1 MLGITLSGRY
11 KIVKHLG
18 GGGFGQTYLAEDL
31 QLPGSPICVVK
42 QLQPKSTDPL
52 TLQTAKRLFDREA
65 QVLYKL
71 GNHDQIPRLLAHL
84 EQEQE
89 FYLVQEYIEGHDLKQ
104 ELQLGKRLSETQV
117 IILCQELLNIL
128 EFVHQQDVIHRDIK
142 PANIIRRKHD
152 GKLVLIDFG
161 AVKEVTTHSVNS
173 EGHSS
178 LTVAIGSPGYM
189 PNEQLRGKPQFCS
202 DIYAVG
208 MLAIQALTGF
218 LPSQLPEDAKTCEI
232 IWRDKWHHNTLPQQV
247 RGNSELA
254 DVLDQMV
261 RYDYRQ
267 RYQTAT
273 EALQAFQGVT
283 DPYSSSTTASASE
296 FTLSGVADP
305 FESTVTYPR
314 PAQVPGSPSNSP
326 IKAAD
331 PFGATVTYPKPAQ
344 VPGSPSDRPI
354 EADEPTQ
361 APPSQQLPTPDAAA
375 NLLDAQVG
383 NETSKPSV
391 SQSRNK
397 SYRLIAIG
405 AGIVTALAL
414 TVGTYHVQTSN
425 TWNKLEKISLANTLS
440 GHSKRVSSIA
450 MTPDGQLIASA
461 SEDKT
466 IKLWNLRTGKLL
478 RTLTGHSEGIR
489 SVAMTPDGKLLASG
503 GDDKTIKLW
512 NLDTGNL
519 LRTLTGHSDIV
530 QAVTISPDGK
540 LIASGSNDKTVKL
553 WNLQTG
559 KAIRTLTGFSSIVYS
574 VAISPDGQTLIS
586 GAEKLYLWHLPTGKL
601 ISTISDPSG
610 NVVAALAM
618 TPDGETLVSGSNW
631 GKFSL
636 WNLPNLVNG
645 CKGVQPCRPTH
656 ILSGSNGGWV
666 HSLAIS
672 PDGKTLATGSDR
684 ENTIKLWNA
693 STGEPRITISNRL
706 TSVES
711 LAFSPD
717 GKSLVTNGEDGK
729 IEIWRSR

>member
-1 MLGITLSGRY
+1 
-11 KIVKHLG
+11 
-18 GGGFGQTYLAEDL
+18 
-31 QLPGSPICVVK
+31 
-42 QLQPKSTDPL
+42 
-52 TLQTAKRLFDREA
+52 
-65 QVLYKL
+65 
-71 GNHDQIPRLLAHL
+71 
-84 EQEQE
+84 
-89 FYLVQEYIEGHDLKQ
+89 
-104 ELQLGKRLSETQV
+104 
-117 IILCQELLNIL
+117 
-128 EFVHQQDVIHRDIK
+128 
-142 PANIIRRKHD
+142 
-152 GKLVLIDFG
+152 
-161 AVKEVTTHSVNS
+161 
-173 EGHSS
+173 
-178 LTVAIGSPGYM
+178 M

-232 IWRDKWHHNTLPQQV
+232 IWRDKWYHNTLPQQV

-326 IKAAD
+326 IKSAD

-450 MTPDGQLIASA
+450 MTPDGQ
-461 SEDKT
+461 
-466 IKLWNLRTGKLL
+466 
-478 RTLTGHSEGIR
+478 
-489 SVAMTPDGKLLASG
+489 
-503 GDDKTIKLW
+503 
-512 NLDTGNL
+512 
-519 LRTLTGHSDIV
+519 
-530 QAVTISPDGK
+530 

-717 GKSLVTNGEDGK
+717 GKSLVTNGKDGT
-729 IEIWRSR
+729 IEIWRSP